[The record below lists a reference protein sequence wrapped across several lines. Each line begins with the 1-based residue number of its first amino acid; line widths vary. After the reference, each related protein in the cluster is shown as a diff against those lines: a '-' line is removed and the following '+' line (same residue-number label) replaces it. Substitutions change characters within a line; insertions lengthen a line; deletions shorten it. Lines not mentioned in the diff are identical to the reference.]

1 MRLGGNCFITLLSGL
16 LDNDTPHC
24 KGGGETGRKNGFS
37 VIGNI
42 KIIHA
47 GRRGER
53 SEGWMCK
60 PLRSGFLLTQVE
72 CGCRTTP
79 YLRRGRGAG
88 RALTSGGKVKRNS
101 PFSSSTSISIN
112 WGLPHSPINFRIKFR
127 LPSRLPWQAFS
138 LLGNSLW
145 CANLG
150 QEGVCHPMTVQL

>member
-24 KGGGETGRKNGFS
+24 KGGGGETGRKNGFS

-60 PLRSGFLLTQVE
+60 PLRSGFLLTQGE
-72 CGCRTTP
+72 CGCRTMP
-79 YLRRGRGAG
+79 YVMERQRGRPCPDI
-88 RALTSGGKVKRNS
+88 RWEGKKEQPFLIRNK
-101 PFSSSTSISIN
+101 
-112 WGLPHSPINFRIKFR
+112 H
-127 LPSRLPWQAFS
+127 
-138 LLGNSLW
+138 
-145 CANLG
+145 
-150 QEGVCHPMTVQL
+150 